1 MLTLTAIAVTDILAT
16 TVRIFAR
23 APGPVQSASKIRR
36 KLEAYDAVIRADW
49 RRDVEAEARGAE
61 EAAPARGSDCAASA
75 RSRGNP
81 LPLQNV
87 LLCTGM
93 PCIRAIAHES
103 PSSRDGSARGCRDPR
118 HRDCS
123 NSVPLLPTSVLKTG
137 VRSTLWS
144 IG

>member
-1 MLTLTAIAVTDILAT
+1 MRKRPLFGRDTRHRNAYAYRDCGYWHIGHDRKNI
-16 TVRIFAR
+16 R
-23 APGPVQSASKIRR
+23 ASAGPVPSASKIRR

-81 LPLQNV
+81 LPLKNV

-93 PCIRAIAHES
+93 PCIRAIA
-103 PSSRDGSARGCRDPR
+103 
-118 HRDCS
+118 
-123 NSVPLLPTSVLKTG
+123 LF
-137 VRSTLWS
+137 W
-144 IG
+144 